1 MYIHGRNPII
11 EAFRSGTTIAKVFIR
26 FGTQGHVVE
35 EIKRYA
41 REHGV
46 PVTQLDKQ
54 KFDRLGAPKEAQGIV
69 ALIEDITP
77 LSLEELLAIRHEQ
90 DPPFFLA
97 VDNVTDPR
105 NLGAILRSAE
115 CAGVHGVIL
124 PQRDSSPITDVVV
137 KTSAGA
143 TAHIPIAR
151 VGNLHQAL
159 LQLKDADIWV
169 AGLDAG
175 GDDDLISFDGY
186 RPVCLVVGSEGKG
199 LRPLI
204 RKACDILL
212 RIPMWGQVDS
222 LNASVA
228 AALALYE
235 VRRKRL

>member
-11 EAFRSGTTIAKVFIR
+11 EAFRSDATIAKIFIR

-159 LQLKDADIWV
+159 LQLKEADIWV

-186 RPVCLVVGSEGKG
+186 RPICLVVGSEGKG

>member
-11 EAFRSGTTIAKVFIR
+11 EAFRAGTTVAKIFIR

-41 REHGV
+41 REYDV

-69 ALIEDITP
+69 ALIEEITP
-77 LSLEELLAIRHEQ
+77 LSLEELLALHHEQ

-105 NLGAILRSAE
+105 NLGAILRTAE
-115 CAGVHGVIL
+115 CAGVHGIIL
-124 PQRDSSPITDVVV
+124 PQRDSSPITDVVM

-143 TAHIPIAR
+143 TAHLPIAR

-159 LQLKDADIWV
+159 LQIKEADIWV
-169 AGLDAG
+169 AGLDAE
-175 GDDDLISFDGY
+175 GDDDLLAFDGY
-186 RPVCLVVGSEGKG
+186 RPICLVVGSEGKG

-212 RIPMWGQVDS
+212 RIPMWGQVSS

-228 AALALYE
+228 AAIALYE

>member
-11 EAFRSGTTIAKVFIR
+11 EAFRSGTTVAKIFIR

-54 KFDRLGAPKEAQGIV
+54 KFDRLGAPREAQGIV
-69 ALIEDITP
+69 ALIEEITP
-77 LSLEELLAIRHEQ
+77 LTLEELLALRHEQ

-105 NLGAILRSAE
+105 NLGAILRTAE

-124 PQRDSSPITDVVV
+124 PQRDSSPITDVVM

-143 TAHIPIAR
+143 TAHLPIAR

-159 LQLKDADIWV
+159 LRIKEADIWV
-169 AGLDAG
+169 AGLDADG
-175 GDDDLISFDGY
+175 NDDLIAFDGY
-186 RPVCLVVGSEGKG
+186 RPICLVVGSEGKG

>member
-11 EAFRSGTTIAKVFIR
+11 EAFRSGTTVAKIFIR

-46 PVTQLDKQ
+46 LVTQLDKQ
-54 KFDRLGAPKEAQGIV
+54 KFDRLGAPQEAQGIV
-69 ALIEDITP
+69 ALIEEITQMT
-77 LSLEELLAIRHEQ
+77 LQELLAQRREQ
-90 DPPFFLA
+90 DPPFYLA

-115 CAGVHGVIL
+115 CAGVHGIIL
-124 PQRDSSPITDVVV
+124 PHRDSSPITDVVV

-143 TAHIPIAR
+143 TAHLPIAR
-151 VGNLHQAL
+151 VDNLHQAL
-159 LQLKDADIWV
+159 MQLKEEDIWV
-169 AGLDAG
+169 AGLDAE
-175 GDDDLISFDGY
+175 GDTDMLGFDGY
-186 RPVCLVVGSEGKG
+186 RPICLVVGSEGKG

-204 RKACDILL
+204 RKSCDILI
-212 RIPMWGQVDS
+212 RIPMWGNVAS

-235 VRRKRL
+235 VRRTRI

>member
-1 MYIHGRNPII
+1 MYIHGRNPIV
-11 EAFRSGTTIAKVFIR
+11 EAFRSGTTIAKIFVR

-54 KFDRLGAPKEAQGIV
+54 KFDRLGAPREAQGIV
-69 ALIEDITP
+69 ALIEEITP

-143 TAHIPIAR
+143 SAHLPLAR

-159 LQLKDADIWV
+159 LQLKEHDIWV
-169 AGLDAG
+169 AGLDAE
-175 GDDDLISFDGY
+175 GDDDLIAFHGY

-204 RKACDILL
+204 RKACDILI
-212 RIPMWGQVDS
+212 RIPMWGQVSS

>member
-11 EAFRSGTTIAKVFIR
+11 EAFKSGTTVAKVFIR

-54 KFDRLGAPKEAQGIV
+54 KFDRLGAPREAQGIV
-69 ALIEDITP
+69 ALIEEIQL
-77 LSLEELLAIRHEQ
+77 LSLEELLAMRREQ
-90 DPPFFLA
+90 DPPFLLA

-115 CAGVHGVIL
+115 CAGVHGIIL

-143 TAHIPIAR
+143 TAHLPIAR

-159 LQLKDADIWV
+159 LQIKEADIWI
-169 AGLDAG
+169 AGLDAEG
-175 GDDDLISFDGY
+175 ESDLLTFDGY
-186 RPVCLVVGSEGKG
+186 RPICLVVGSEGKG
-199 LRPLI
+199 LRPMI
-204 RKACDILL
+204 RKACDINL
-212 RIPMWGQVDS
+212 RIPMWGKVDS

-235 VRRKRL
+235 VRRKRM